1 MRGIDTQVR
10 QIRRRVF
17 KEVANLAYTS
27 ENLKDDVEA
36 LPYSIVGADAPAY
49 RDSIYRERAVVTE
62 RIRMAM
68 GLSLR
73 PENVPVHLTQGLD
86 ESNIDQKYYEPP
98 LVQVIPSACNACP
111 ENRYVV
117 TDKCMGCMAHPWW
130 TASPISIRKNVSGAV
145 NARLSA
151 PMMQSVI
158 RCDLVRQP
166 AA

>member
-17 KEVANLAYTS
+17 KEIANLAYTS

-36 LPYSIVGADAPAY
+36 LPYKIVGAEAPAY

-73 PENVPVHLTQGLD
+73 PENGAGPSDPGAGP
-86 ESNIDQKYYEPP
+86 ESNDRSEI
-98 LVQVIPSACNACP
+98 L
-111 ENRYVV
+111 
-117 TDKCMGCMAHPWW
+117 
-130 TASPISIRKNVSGAV
+130 
-145 NARLSA
+145 
-151 PMMQSVI
+151 
-158 RCDLVRQP
+158 
-166 AA
+166 

>member
-73 PENVPVHLTQGLD
+73 PENVPVHLTQGD
-86 ESNIDQKYYEPP
+86 RKS
-98 LVQVIPSACNACP
+98 
-111 ENRYVV
+111 VV
-117 TDKCMGCMAHPWW
+117 
-130 TASPISIRKNVSGAV
+130 
-145 NARLSA
+145 
-151 PMMQSVI
+151 
-158 RCDLVRQP
+158 
-166 AA
+166 

>member
-98 LVQVIPSACNACP
+98 LVQVIPCL
-111 ENRYVV
+111 
-117 TDKCMGCMAHPWW
+117 
-130 TASPISIRKNVSGAV
+130 SGKP
-145 NARLSA
+145 L
-151 PMMQSVI
+151 
-158 RCDLVRQP
+158 CGH
-166 AA
+166 